1 MTLRK
6 DLKIN
11 MKQSQ
16 KNYLLQR
23 INAETLR
30 KENDISVKY
39 PIPSWDSRAKYEAIV
54 RHKLPIALSLEQIY
68 AKLEREDYWNFNVL
82 DFFDVESV
90 KPDIEAARKVW
101 REALNR
107 LHDRAT
113 RLKDIVMLGDEKDAL
128 EMLDAFMKEEF

>member
-1 MTLRK
+1 
-6 DLKIN
+6 

-16 KNYLLQR
+16 KNYLLKR
-23 INAETLR
+23 IDTETLR

-39 PIPSWDSRAKYEAIV
+39 PIPSWDYRAKCEAIIH
-54 RHKLPIALSLEQIY
+54 HKLPIALSLEQIY
-68 AKLEREDYWNFNVL
+68 AELKREDYWNLNVL

-90 KPDIEAARKVW
+90 KPDIEAARKAW
-101 REALNR
+101 REALNS
-107 LHDRAT
+107 LHDRAD